1 MAALL
6 TSPRGDCPLVP
17 SMGCTSLS
25 QDMFTPTGGWESV
38 AGKSYGFAKLYRLSP
53 GDGHGEGRVC
63 LFPRG
68 HKGRVGD
75 HRRLLFS

>member
-6 TSPRGDCPLVP
+6 TSPRGDCPPVP
-17 SMGCTSLS
+17 SWGCTSLS

-53 GDGHGEGRVC
+53 GDGAWGGASVSLPTRAQ
-63 LFPRG
+63 G
-68 HKGRVGD
+68 SSG
-75 HRRLLFS
+75 